1 MSQDVAQM
9 VERYLTSDASR
20 WARLAST
27 VQYRRLQVL
36 LLRAILLELR
46 KMNGDVARDADQ
58 PPST

>member
-9 VERYLTSDASR
+9 VERYLSTDSSR

-46 KMNGDVARDADQ
+46 KLNGTPAADTADRSS
-58 PPST
+58 P

>member
-9 VERYLTSDASR
+9 VERYLTTDASR

-46 KMNGDVARDADQ
+46 KLNGTPAADTADRS
-58 PPST
+58 ST